1 MLLQERAQS
10 TAGRL
15 AAGTRLGPYEI
26 LAPLGAG
33 GMGEVYKARD
43 TRLKR
48 TVAIKI
54 SSERFNERFG
64 REARVVATLNHP
76 HICTIYD
83 VGPDYL
89 VMEYIDGKPLRG
101 PLPVDVAVG
110 YAREIAEA
118 LDAAHRH
125 GIVHRDLKPSNI
137 LVTRAGVKLL
147 DFGIAQMTPARGPDA
162 DAISTQTLTPAG
174 VIFGTPQYMAPEQ
187 IEGKPVDARADIFAF
202 GAVFYEMLTGRR
214 AFEGQSQA
222 GVLAAILERE
232 PPPLSHVPPAVE
244 HIVRRCL
251 AKDPEQRWQSA
262 YDIAAVLELSVAS
275 PQAGPQKRLSARQVA
290 VALTVLVVG
299 FAAATFWFGYRSKS
313 VDARSG
319 LQLGGAAV
327 SYGPRVSPDGQMVAF
342 EALIDGQNQVAV
354 LKPESRN
361 WTVLTHGRKYGI
373 LADLC
378 WSRDGTKIY
387 FDRVMDTPVGVFSVP
402 LLGGEERMVLEGAM
416 GPQALADGSL
426 VVVRINAARQW
437 QLHRFWPASG
447 RLQTLPARVE
457 PPHISLPL
465 RATADGKGVV
475 FLGAPLVPK
484 EPDGPTAIYT
494 LELESGRLRPLAPGM
509 SVSHADAAFPLAA
522 TADGR
527 SVVVALLAGDLYRV
541 LEIPRD
547 GGRAIRLLFTL
558 SLPVW
563 YLDAAPNG
571 DLYVDQVS
579 RQAAI
584 LRFGPQGG
592 IPERLASYQNEQG
605 GDLQPLVDGRVAIN
619 LGAGEKRRV
628 LVVQPGGDLAPLLET
643 NEACWPPTTAVG
655 DRLMA
660 VMVGPERRRQIA
672 LVSIADGRIL
682 RRLEGPKGTISRM
695 AASPDGQMLYYTASG
710 FVWAV
715 PVTDGEPRKI
725 HEGDSVAADPN
736 GRDLIVKLNE
746 KDAYRLLRVPV
757 SGAPAQPIDMRGE
770 LRPTPNPVSGS
781 AVDAQGRIVLEA
793 ASTGSWFYAAAL
805 LDPKTGSFVKVPVQ
819 FDGDLWRPAWTRDGR
834 IVAMGAD
841 MQAAIWRFPRD
852 AAGGNGGK

>member
-1 MLLQERAQS
+1 MRLS
-10 TAGRL
+10 AG
-15 AAGTRLGPYEI
+15 ARLGPYEI

-43 TRLKR
+43 TRLDR

-64 REARVVATLNHP
+64 REARAVATLNHP
-76 HICTIYD
+76 HICTLYD

-89 VMEYIDGKPLRG
+89 VMEYIDGKPLHGR
-101 PLPVDVAVG
+101 LPVDVAVG
-110 YAREIAEA
+110 YARQIAEA

-125 GIVHRDLKPSNI
+125 GIVHRDLKPGNI
-137 LVTRAGVKLL
+137 LVTKAGLKLL
-147 DFGIAQMTPARGPDA
+147 DFGLAQMTPAQGPDA
-162 DAISTQTLTPAG
+162 DAISTQTLTTAG
-174 VIFGTPQYMAPEQ
+174 VIVGTPQYMAPEQ

-222 GVLAAILERE
+222 SVLAAILERE
-232 PPPLSHVPPAVE
+232 PPPLSGVPPAVE
-244 HIVRRCL
+244 HVVKRCL
-251 AKDPEQRWQSA
+251 AKDPDQRWQSA
-262 YDIAAVLELSVAS
+262 YDIAAVLELSFAS
-275 PQAGPQKRLSARQVA
+275 PQAGLQKKLSAKQVA
-290 VALTVLVVG
+290 VALTVLLVG
-299 FAAATFWFGYRSKS
+299 FAAALWFGSRSKA
-313 VDARSG
+313 VEPWSG
-319 LQLGGAAV
+319 LQLGAAAV
-327 SYGPRVSPDGQMVAF
+327 SYGPRVSPDGQMVAL

-361 WTVLTHGRKYGI
+361 WTVLTHEKRYGI

-378 WSRDGTKIY
+378 WSHDGTKIY

-416 GPQALADGSL
+416 GPQALPDGSL
-426 VVVRINAARQW
+426 VVIRINAARQW

-447 RLQTLPARVE
+447 RLQALPARVE
-457 PPHISLPL
+457 PSHISLPL
-465 RATADGKGVV
+465 RATPDGKEVV
-475 FLGAPLVPK
+475 FLGAPLAPK
-484 EPDGPTAIYT
+484 EPDEPTAIYA
-494 LELESGRLRPLAPGM
+494 LELESGRLRPLAPGI

-571 DLYVDQVS
+571 DIYVDQIS
-579 RQAAI
+579 RHAAI

-605 GDLQPLVDGRVAIN
+605 GDLQPLVDGRVAMN

-628 LVVQPGGDLAPLLET
+628 LVVQPSGALAPLLEI
-643 NEACWPPTTAVG
+643 NEACWPPITAVG
-655 DRLMA
+655 GRLMA
-660 VMVGPERRRQIA
+660 VMVGPETRRQIA
-672 LVSIADGRIL
+672 LVSIADGRIV
-682 RRLEGPKGTISRM
+682 RRLEGPKGTIGRM

-710 FVWAV
+710 FVWAI
-715 PVTDGEPRKI
+715 PVTDGKPRRI

-757 SGAPAQPIDMRGE
+757 SGGPVHLIDIRGE

-793 ASTGSWFYAAAL
+793 TSTGSWFYAAAL

-819 FDGDLWRPAWTRDGR
+819 FDGDLFRPAWTRDGR
-834 IVAMGAD
+834 VVAMGAD
-841 MQAAIWRFPRD
+841 MQAAIWRFRRD